1 MRNIIQLSSSTQSVH
16 TFHLVC
22 MQKSKNNNQKNHT
35 IKNQSSAIGNNL
47 MSSRNQS
54 QSSPSSIDGSPET
67 SAMNS
72 NLASIAAASAAT
84 GWNPLNNILFD
95 PDNLMIQQSYQILLQ
110 QYYQFIIPYLLVSP
124 PIDFASYTAYNH
136 AYLQSLQDNNNLFW
150 QSNLNS
156 QSNNNNGQNTQQNNN
171 GGAAPEPAIAPMD
184 RNVLENHDELIHRDW
199 VDWMYAFSKV
209 IILFSIFY
217 FNSSFN
223 RMILFV
229 SILMIVLFFKNILN
243 GYIQDERQFQQRR
256 PEVNNNNENNN
267 DNSDDNNNSSQ
278 NHDGNQRSNE
288 NETRDNG
295 NSSANNNIQEAADQ
309 ESNRFA
315 GLRFVLVFITS
326 LFTSLIPDTVP
337 VN

>member
-1 MRNIIQLSSSTQSVH
+1 
-16 TFHLVC
+16 
-22 MQKSKNNNQKNHT
+22 
-35 IKNQSSAIGNNL
+35 
-47 MSSRNQS
+47 
-54 QSSPSSIDGSPET
+54 
-67 SAMNS
+67 
-72 NLASIAAASAAT
+72 
-84 GWNPLNNILFD
+84 
-95 PDNLMIQQSYQILLQ
+95 MIQQSYQILLQ

-199 VDWMYAFSKV
+199 HL
-209 IILFSIFY
+209 LFH
-217 FNSSFN
+217 SSFN

>member
-1 MRNIIQLSSSTQSVH
+1 MDVEIPLIIKASDQQFDDVKIQCNPEWTVLDLKNHLSVHYPSKPRINDQKIIYSGRYLSDDQLMRNIIQLSSSTQSVH

-217 FNSSFN
+217 FYSSFN
-223 RMILFV
+223 RMIL
-229 SILMIVLFFKNILN
+229 
-243 GYIQDERQFQQRR
+243 
-256 PEVNNNNENNN
+256 
-267 DNSDDNNNSSQ
+267 
-278 NHDGNQRSNE
+278 
-288 NETRDNG
+288 
-295 NSSANNNIQEAADQ
+295 
-309 ESNRFA
+309 
-315 GLRFVLVFITS
+315 FVLVFITS